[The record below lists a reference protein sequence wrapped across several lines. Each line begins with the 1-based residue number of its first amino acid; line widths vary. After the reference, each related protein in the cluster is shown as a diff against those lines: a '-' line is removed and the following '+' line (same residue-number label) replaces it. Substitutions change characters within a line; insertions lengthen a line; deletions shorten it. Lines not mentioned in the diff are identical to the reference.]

1 MPQTQYNLHLK
12 GFVGGA
18 DFDRNYVDYVLAKN
32 AGKEVNVLI
41 DSLGG
46 NLATALSIAAAFKN
60 HGKVSVH
67 FVGMNASAATIASL
81 GAAHISID
89 KNAMYLV
96 HKCSTAF
103 FEWGSLNA
111 DQFRTLIADCEKA
124 AADLDK
130 LDVNI
135 ASMYA
140 GKCKKK
146 TQCLLDLMKVGGW
159 LSAKDALEWGFVDEI
174 TDLDDEPAP
183 VLTDAVASELAA
195 AGIPLPNLPV
205 EEKENPIL
213 AFFEKMAAIFQSK
226 SKPQITMNKNY
237 KSICALLAIES
248 IALTDGKA
256 SLTDEQL
263 TALDKA
269 VEMKLQVISDL
280 EAQIAALK
288 AAPAA
293 TSTAVV
299 DDTKQD
305 YKQSEPSDF
314 DNYCNKVNAARELYN
329 EIL

>member
-18 DFDRNYVDYVLAKN
+18 DFDRNYVDYILAKN
-32 AGKEVNVLI
+32 VGKEVNVLI

-226 SKPQITMNKNY
+226 SKPLLTMNKNY
-237 KSICALLAIES
+237 KSICALLSIES

-269 VEMKLQVISDL
+269 LEMKLQVISDL

-288 AAPAA
+288 AAPAV

-299 DDTKQD
+299 DDGKQTQATEKSD
-305 YKQSEPSDF
+305 YEVFCDT
-314 DNYCNKVNAARELYN
+314 VNAANKLYN
-329 EIL
+329 EV

>member
-1 MPQTQYNLHLK
+1 MVSNRYHMAKTAYHISLK
-12 GFVGGA
+12 GYVGGL
-18 DFDRNYVDYVLAKN
+18 DFDRSTVDSTLAKN
-32 AGKEVNVLI
+32 EGKEVNVLI

-46 NLATALSIAAAFKN
+46 SLATGLSISAAFKN
-60 HGKVSVH
+60 HGKVNVH
-67 FVGMNASAATIASL
+67 FVGLNASAATIASL

-89 KNAMYLV
+89 AGAMYLV
-96 HKCSTAF
+96 HKCSMAF
-103 FEWGSLNA
+103 FEWGSLNS
-111 DQFRTLIADCEKA
+111 DQFATLIAYCEKIK
-124 AADLDK
+124 ADLDK

-183 VLTDAVASELAA
+183 VLTDAVASELIA

-213 AFFEKMAAIFQSK
+213 SFFEKMAAIFQSK

-237 KSICALLAIES
+237 KSICALLSIES

-263 TALDKA
+263 SALDKTL
-269 VEMKLQVISDL
+269 EMKLQVISDL

-293 TSTAVV
+293 TSTAMDVA
-299 DDTKQD
+299 K
-305 YKQSEPSDF
+305 
-314 DNYCNKVNAARELYN
+314 
-329 EIL
+329 EILFSLAPRLRSQDLYL

>member
-18 DFDRNYVDYVLAKN
+18 DFDRNYVDYILAKN

-146 TQCLLDLMKVGGW
+146 TQCLLDLMKVGW

-226 SKPQITMNKNY
+226 SKPQLTMNKNY
-237 KSICALLAIES
+237 KSICALLSIES

-288 AAPAA
+288 AAPAV

-299 DDTKQD
+299 DDSKQTQAAEKSD
-305 YKQSEPSDF
+305 YEVFCDT
-314 DNYCNKVNAARELYN
+314 VNAANKLYN
-329 EIL
+329 EV

>member
-1 MPQTQYNLHLK
+1 MSKTAYHISLK
-12 GFVGGA
+12 GYVGGY
-18 DFDRNYVDYVLAKN
+18 DFDRSTVDRELAKN
-32 AGKEVNVLI
+32 EGKQVNVLI

-46 NLATALSIAAAFKN
+46 SLATGLSISAAFKN

-89 KNAMYLV
+89 AGAMYLV
-96 HKCSTAF
+96 HQCSMAF
-103 FEWGSLNA
+103 FEWGSLNSA
-111 DQFRTLIADCEKA
+111 QFETLIADCEKIK
-124 AADLDK
+124 ADLDK
-130 LDVNI
+130 LDLNV
-135 ASMYA
+135 AQLYA
-140 GKCKKK
+140 KKCRKPVAD
-146 TQCLLDLMKVGGW
+146 LLGLMKVGGW
-159 LSAKDALEWGFVDEI
+159 LTAKEALDWGFVDEI

-213 AFFEKMAAIFQSK
+213 SFFEKMAAIFQSK
-226 SKPQITMNKNY
+226 SKPQLTMNKNY
-237 KSICALLAIES
+237 KSICALLSIES

-263 TALDKA
+263 SALDKA

-288 AAPAA
+288 AAPAV

-299 DDTKQD
+299 DDGKQTQAAEKSD
-305 YKQSEPSDF
+305 YEVFCDT
-314 DNYCNKVNAARELYN
+314 VNAANKLYN
-329 EIL
+329 EV